1 MCLPS
6 SMSEATNSL
15 ISKFAVDDA
24 YSPPCILRR
33 LLMVSNVVD
42 APWSACGKKPRN
54 WFVNTTSTKVLVAF
68 RNRTACQFSK
78 LVRLA
83 STCPLQY
90 KSRGLSG
97 VVVAAV
103 LCKITV
109 SNNLRVADGALP
121 DSPKV
126 VICPAPSAVASG
138 PEEEMG

>member
-54 WFVNTTSTKVLVAF
+54 WLAKTTSTKVLVAF
-68 RNRTACQFSK
+68 KKRTACQFSK
-78 LVRLA
+78 LVRRA
-83 STCPLQY
+83 STVPFQY
-90 KSRGLSG
+90 RSRGASG
-97 VVVAAV
+97 VVV
-103 LCKITV
+103 
-109 SNNLRVADGALP
+109 DGALCKTIE
-121 DSPKV
+121 SKSFKV
-126 VICPAPSAVASG
+126 AGGTLWAGGWAG
-138 PEEEMG
+138 